1 MTVIL
6 GINALLTSPTTV
18 PSITPTTPETPVRHK
33 LLTFTVTGTYTIK
46 FHFNTVVNIN
56 NRSDIILKGEYDIVV
71 GASSSVIPFPTNPLR
86 TVPLPLTSGIAGG
99 DGRVLSKDIRIQSP
113 DDALYYQYMQ
123 VDGPDQDLQTGE
135 TFAVCKIDKKF
146 AAQFPKEMRNYKI
159 SAYGADAEQEVQTKI
174 NQHF

>member
-1 MTVIL
+1 MSL
-6 GINALLTSPTTV
+6 QLLKNY
-18 PSITPTTPETPVRHK
+18 IK
-33 LLTFTVTGTYTIK
+33 LLFESKLPPSSNGTTTG
-46 FHFNTVVNIN
+46 
-56 NRSDIILKGEYDIVV
+56 RSGFSK
-71 GASSSVIPFPTNPLR
+71 NQQ
-86 TVPLPLTSGIAGG
+86 TSGIAGG

-146 AAQFPKEMRNYKI
+146 ANQFPKEMRKYRI

-174 NQHF
+174 NQYFNKVKNMIDTQIGLNSNANEDNMYKLDKKNSQSW

>member
-1 MTVIL
+1 MSL
-6 GINALLTSPTTV
+6 HLLKNYIRLLFESKLPPSSNGTT
-18 PSITPTTPETPVRHK
+18 
-33 LLTFTVTGTYTIK
+33 TG
-46 FHFNTVVNIN
+46 
-56 NRSDIILKGEYDIVV
+56 RSGFSK
-71 GASSSVIPFPTNPLR
+71 NQQ
-86 TVPLPLTSGIAGG
+86 TSGIAGG

-159 SAYGADAEQEVQTKI
+159 SAYGTDAEQEVQTKI
-174 NQHF
+174 NQYFNKVKNIIDSNLGKEEESNNIYKINKKTNQSW

>member
-1 MTVIL
+1 MSL
-6 GINALLTSPTTV
+6 HLLKNYIRLLFESKLPPSSNGTT
-18 PSITPTTPETPVRHK
+18 
-33 LLTFTVTGTYTIK
+33 TG
-46 FHFNTVVNIN
+46 
-56 NRSDIILKGEYDIVV
+56 RSGFSK
-71 GASSSVIPFPTNPLR
+71 NQQ
-86 TVPLPLTSGIAGG
+86 TSGIAGG

-146 AAQFPKEMRNYKI
+146 AAQFPKEMRKYKI

-174 NQHF
+174 NQYFNKVKNVIDSNLGKEEESNNIYKINKKTNQSW